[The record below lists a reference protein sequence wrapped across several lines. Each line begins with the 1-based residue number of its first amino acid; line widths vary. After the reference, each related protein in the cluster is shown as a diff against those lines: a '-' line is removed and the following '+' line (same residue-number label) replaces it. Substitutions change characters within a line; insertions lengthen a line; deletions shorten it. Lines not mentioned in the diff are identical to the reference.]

1 MAQKRIT
8 KRKLKRQKKF
18 LIFII
23 ILLSILDIVL
33 LIKYYNK
40 GNDKVEE
47 QLPPERI
54 QQVEGYKSSEI
65 YYQPI
70 TSYSKFKKIFSDKKI
85 AYIAVVNNESPTS
98 QKFVELVQKY
108 TYKENKK
115 IYLLETDKLS
125 KSELKSYNDLD
136 VRFSLIDTNYFILV
150 MNNKVISL
158 TEFNEETINVL
169 IENLGIEE

>member
-8 KRKLKRQKKF
+8 KRKLKRQKKL

-23 ILLSILDIVL
+23 ILLSILDIIL

-70 TSYSKFKKIFSDKKI
+70 TSYSKFKKIFSDNKI

>member
-70 TSYSKFKKIFSDKKI
+70 TSYSKFKKIFSDNKI